1 MERAQELQGLSH
13 IIKLNDRKNIII
25 SGVKRINNFDDKEF
39 NIDTVM
45 GSIVIRGEGLEMI
58 KLDTI
63 EGNVTI
69 KGKVNSLSYS
79 DVVSK
84 DNSFFMKLFR
94 WFSWYW
100 YLFLFYLGFYIL
112 YYLGK

>member
-94 WFSWYW
+94 
-100 YLFLFYLGFYIL
+100 
-112 YYLGK
+112 

>member
-45 GSIVIRGEGLEMI
+45 GGIVISGEGLEMI

-84 DNSFFMKLFR
+84 DNSFLMKLFR
-94 WFSWYW
+94 
-100 YLFLFYLGFYIL
+100 
-112 YYLGK
+112 